1 MQQERHSIEAY
12 QSSSLRRSRDPSSL
26 LWARTPFHKGAYARG
41 LSVLRTSLKRLR
53 DEVNGGDRLLFAC
66 VLLGCNFV
74 ITSAFI
80 VRTNLILRLQSH
92 QTVRLPVAKDRRSKD
107 GDNQT
112 FSVFVADDGHLEV
125 AGQTIDVTQLRML
138 IGERHET
145 RVRILASRGAR
156 YDDLKKL
163 IATLA
168 AAGVSRVIFSTL
180 NSTPEAPPRTI
191 SSGKGDGR

>member
-1 MQQERHSIEAY
+1 MAATGS
-12 QSSSLRRSRDPSSL
+12 
-26 LWARTPFHKGAYARG
+26 
-41 LSVLRTSLKRLR
+41 
-53 DEVNGGDRLLFAC
+53 FAC

-80 VRTNLILRLQSH
+80 VRTNLILRQQCH
-92 QTVRLPVAKDRRSKD
+92 QTVRLPVATDRRSID

-112 FSVFVADDGHLEV
+112 YTVFVADDGHLEV
-125 AGQTIDVTQLRML
+125 TGQPIDVTRLRVL

-168 AAGVSRVIFSTL
+168 AAGVSRGIFSTL
-180 NSTPEAPPRTI
+180 NSKPEAPPRTI
-191 SSGKGDGR
+191 SQRKRGGAIRIRAAGSRGFAESGEALSS